1 MIISTPLNSNFLY
14 IYCPLT
20 SKFDALW
27 VHNYLLSITCLS
39 FAISHF
45 ALLKVSGETKTLSP
59 PPRLKKYL
67 LHIQLTIK
75 LLSERYRVKS
85 TNCCSIQKV
94 RIFHTQHFTC
104 IVYQIR
110 NAACIKIILYC
121 NINERN
127 SKINQ
132 PLFKMCFFYLV
143 DIDVEIDYM
152 KMSDGTS
159 PPPKKKI
166 HIIPPIERKAY
177 NWCT

>member
-1 MIISTPLNSNFLY
+1 MIIFDTSDLYIPSKLLVNMIISTPLNSNYLY

-27 VHNYLLSITCLS
+27 IHNYLLSITCLS

-45 ALLKVSGETKTLSP
+45 ALLKVSGEIKTLYPASKNIFYVYNWP
-59 PPRLKKYL
+59 SRY
-67 LHIQLTIK
+67 TK

-85 TNCCSIQKV
+85 TNCCKIQKV

-110 NAACIKIILYC
+110 IAVCIKIILYC

-127 SKINQ
+127 SK
-132 PLFKMCFFYLV
+132 K
-143 DIDVEIDYM
+143 
-152 KMSDGTS
+152 
-159 PPPKKKI
+159 
-166 HIIPPIERKAY
+166 
-177 NWCT
+177 

>member
-59 PPRLKKYL
+59 PRLKKYL
-67 LHIQLTIK
+67 LRIQLTIK

-94 RIFHTQHFTC
+94 RIFNTQNFTC

-110 NAACIKIILYC
+110 IAACIKIILYC
-121 NINERN
+121 NINEEIAKLTNR
-127 SKINQ
+127 
-132 PLFKMCFFYLV
+132 YLKCV
-143 DIDVEIDYM
+143 
-152 KMSDGTS
+152 SST
-159 PPPKKKI
+159 
-166 HIIPPIERKAY
+166 
-177 NWCT
+177 